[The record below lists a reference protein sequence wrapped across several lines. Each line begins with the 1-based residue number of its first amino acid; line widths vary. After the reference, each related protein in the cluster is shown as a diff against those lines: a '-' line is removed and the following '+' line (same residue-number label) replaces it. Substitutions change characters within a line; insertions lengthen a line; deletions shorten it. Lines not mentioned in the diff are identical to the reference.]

1 MTNAISPADRQ
12 VPAEII
18 ELDSKAR
25 RFETPCPGGSM
36 VWRAWGSG
44 EPLVLVHGSHG
55 CWTHWIRNIEA
66 LSQSRMVIAVDLPG
80 HGDSV
85 SPEEESHSAM
95 AAALATGLKQI
106 LEQVQGPGSKADIAG
121 FSFGG
126 VISAYFAF
134 YHPELVRRLILVGVG
149 GLVGEERR
157 KAMKANLL
165 GLMLHHPDTVD
176 DLAMHLLV
184 ANAGKARFS
193 KIADLVVPDKL
204 LAILPQIEIPIDAIW
219 GEFDRPHPNPH
230 LHETILRQFQ
240 PDMNFQIV
248 PGAGHWAMYERP
260 EIFNR
265 ILLNQLSIPIRILR

>member
-1 MTNAISPADRQ
+1 
-12 VPAEII
+12 
-18 ELDSKAR
+18 
-25 RFETPCPGGSM
+25 M

-149 GLVGEERR
+149 GLGTPHGQTRLGRIGGLVGEERR

-184 ANAGKARFS
+184 ANAAKARIS
-193 KIADLVVPDKL
+193 NIAEFVMPDKL
-204 LAILPQIEIPIDAIW
+204 LAILPEIKVPIDAIW
-219 GEFDRPHPNPH
+219 GEFDRPHPDPH
-230 LHETILRQFQ
+230 LQEAVLRQFL
-240 PDMNFQIV
+240 PDMDFRV
-248 PGAGHWAMYERP
+248 VEGAGHWAMYERP
-260 EIFNR
+260 EAFNR
-265 ILLNQLSIPIRILR
+265 TLLDMLSAPVRQMQEPAR